1 MGGINHQTCDGLW
14 HCFTH
19 ISQVN
24 IPFIHQLSN
33 STSWCPSWSKTLMW
47 VKHIGL
53 LVYQPFLYKS
63 PFWMEREI
71 FGPNGGFSGKNHRK
85 KHRIFQPATFDTG
98 GYNPLMGYIYI
109 YIYSIPT
116 LITCYIWFWSYAD
129 AEQGPVGSSHAGWVG
144 TGRAGRS
151 QNAALDPCG
160 TGEMVI
166 SKASPNGWF
175 NGIYPL
181 VN

>member
-71 FGPNGGFSGKNHRK
+71 FGLNGGFSGKNHRK

-109 YIYSIPT
+109 YIVSLHWLP
-116 LITCYIWFWSYAD
+116 
-129 AEQGPVGSSHAGWVG
+129 
-144 TGRAGRS
+144 
-151 QNAALDPCG
+151 
-160 TGEMVI
+160 VI
-166 SKASPNGWF
+166 SDFDPMQMQSKARLGLHTRAEWGLEGPGDRKTQPLIHVELVRWWF
-175 NGIYPL
+175 QKLHRMGDL
-181 VN
+181 MGFTLW

>member
-24 IPFIHQLSN
+24 IPFIHQLRN

-71 FGPNGGFSGKNHRK
+71 FGLNGGFSGKNHRK

-109 YIYSIPT
+109 YIVS
-116 LITCYIWFWSYAD
+116 LHWL
-129 AEQGPVGSSHAGWVG
+129 PVISDFDPMQMQSKPRPGWVFTRG
-144 TGRAGRS
+144 LSGDWKGREIAKRS
-151 QNAALDPCG
+151 PWSMWNWWDG
-160 TGEMVI
+160 DFKSFTEWVI
-166 SKASPNGWF
+166 
-175 NGIYPL
+175 
-181 VN
+181 